1 MIPNIEIFKENT
13 KQTLEQKLIQ
23 CHDQR
28 LISDIVFWYFSTAFD
43 ATSAS
48 VISFESQM
56 YECHE
61 DYVYGDKIQIEKI
74 PEAFW
79 LWAAQFSTSDD
90 LVSISNNTIGWDYQ
104 QILPNETFL
113 FVLDSH
119 TFSRTYLIVQSIRFP
134 LIESNKST
142 KLDFLYIAASQWQCI
157 RAEKNASN
165 EIRLRDIKAA
175 KYLDEIKE
183 RDLFLEKMKLVQ
195 HVSIKLSKPE
205 TLDSL
210 FRAAVEAV
218 RDDMGF
224 DRSVFMLLD
233 YKQRSFSSTYG
244 TDESG
249 NTISEHH
256 KVYDLHQL
264 EPSYIEALYNSD
276 KTLVVI
282 DPAPLYTAGEVVGEG
297 WNAMLILRDESS
309 PVGWIALD
317 NFIHREPMTIYQQE
331 MLKSF
336 AALLS
341 QIYIRKRREQSIKL
355 LNMSLVKFSRCQSL
369 NDVCYCA
376 VSFAIKYLGVDRLG
390 ILLTNENCTSLKGT
404 WGTDQQG
411 NAVDESYFYSEN
423 LDVVQEAI
431 EHPETLIYTDSSPIF
446 HDLEVIGFGAKGIA
460 LIQTT
465 DKKPFAFVVLD
476 NFLTKKSLSTE
487 EQEIINLFISTL
499 SEVLQR
505 TQAMDKLAQLN
516 RELEVKIRE
525 RTNELENVNKKLEI
539 LSLQDPLT
547 ELGNRRRFE
556 KKFNQ
561 ILKIPKASNVAVL
574 LIDID
579 FFGLYNTCYGHLQ
592 GDKALL
598 MFARILNDAVSGLS
612 GVSFCR
618 IGGEEF
624 AACLS
629 DVSID
634 DLEKIARRIQHLLA
648 VKKIEHNLSTVSK
661 FLTVSIGCI
670 VAKKIIKNIDHIYHE
685 ADIQLYKAKEKRNTI
700 CCKVIN

>member
-1 MIPNIEIFKENT
+1 MIPNIELFKENT

-79 LWAAQFSTSDD
+79 LWAAQFSTSDG

-119 TFSRTYLIVQSIRFP
+119 TFSRTYLIVQSIYCP

-210 FRAAVEAV
+210 FQAAVEAV

-256 KVYDLHQL
+256 KIYDLHQL
-264 EPSYIEALYNSD
+264 EPSYIEALYNSN
-276 KTLVVI
+276 KTLVVV

-297 WNAMLILRDESS
+297 WNAMLILRDENS

-355 LNMSLVKFSRCQSL
+355 LNMSLVEFSRCQSL

-411 NAVDESYFYSEN
+411 NVVNESYFYSEN
-423 LDVVQEAI
+423 LEVVQEAI
-431 EHPETLIYTDSSPIF
+431 EQPETLIYTDSSPIF

-516 RELEVKIRE
+516 RELELKIRE

-547 ELGNRRRFE
+547 KLGNRRQFE
-556 KKFNQ
+556 KYFKQALSDSHITNM
-561 ILKIPKASNVAVL
+561 AVL

-579 FFGLYNTCYGHLQ
+579 FFGLYNNSYGHLQ

-598 MFARILNDAVSGLS
+598 KVSRILHDTMNEIAVT
-612 GVSFCR
+612 SFCR

-624 AACLS
+624 AVCLPNQTLEEIEALS
-629 DVSID
+629 FSIQD
-634 DLEKIARRIQHLLA
+634 RLEEKN
-648 VKKIEHNLSTVSK
+648 IEHNLSSVSPR
-661 FLTVSIGCI
+661 LTISIGG
-670 VAKKIIKNIDHIYHE
+670 IITDKAIENIDEIYHQ
-685 ADIQLYKAKEKRNTI
+685 ADIQLYKAKEKRNTV
-700 CCKVIN
+700 CCRIIS